1 MGQIDQHVLKNKA
14 VHKVDYQHRIYSK
27 LHTRIK
33 YWFRAEYLSLNFQS
47 IYILRYCGIMFMAF
61 ESFYSKY
68 LMKSLNVIYDKK
80 RHVAICSFK
89 NQLKVELIVEWIRSF
104 LSGKANEGSFISNHP
119 SSGNTLLEIEIC
131 QMPRKLLKRHNVS
144 SGVNLSLN

>member
-14 VHKVDYQHRIYSK
+14 VHKVDDQHRIYSK

-47 IYILRYCGIMFMAF
+47 IYILRYCGIIFMAF

-68 LMKSLNVIYDKK
+68 LMKSLNVIHDKK
-80 RHVAICSFK
+80 GSLRYVA
-89 NQLKVELIVEWIRSF
+89 LK
-104 LSGKANEGSFISNHP
+104 IS
-119 SSGNTLLEIEIC
+119 S
-131 QMPRKLLKRHNVS
+131 KLN
-144 SGVNLSLN
+144 